1 MRMKKIKL
9 LNYKTV
15 VEFGNGKSASFKT
28 QGLTGLF
35 DRAKRLARENKTTFL
50 HAKIYPLS
58 YHGKIVVFKEAL
70 YLDPLGKYSYYHKGE
85 RLTLAR

>member
-1 MRMKKIKL
+1 MKKIKL

-35 DRAKRLARENKTTFL
+35 DHAKRLARENKTTFL

-70 YLDPLGKYSYYHKGE
+70 LIDPLGKYFYFYRGE
-85 RLTLAR
+85 RMTLVR